1 MTVTHAAESSGV
13 DSFLKMSPNEQ
24 EEIIRDMIESVG
36 DDKEKRTEM
45 EAMLRGLQRMNK
57 DEEFTMFRE
66 MARDWL
72 GGAPWDFF
80 VKNSEEIL
88 DVMLAHERIT
98 NEEAEKYRDDKEA
111 WTKILRVIWE
121 DIGQLKD
128 VEVRADAK
136 LWLEWAPWDIFLRNS
151 DEILKAMV
159 LKGRVTPSQA
169 ETYSADEEAWLK
181 ELRSIWEEVSVAAN
195 NDEL

>member
-1 MTVTHAAESSGV
+1 MPS
-13 DSFLKMSPNEQ
+13 
-24 EEIIRDMIESVG
+24 
-36 DDKEKRTEM
+36 EKRRAGP
-45 EAMLRGLQRMNK
+45 EATTPCLVCGVL
-57 DEEFTMFRE
+57 
-66 MARDWL
+66 
-72 GGAPWDFF
+72 
-80 VKNSEEIL
+80 
-88 DVMLAHERIT
+88 
-98 NEEAEKYRDDKEA
+98 
-111 WTKILRVIWE
+111 WE

-195 NDEL
+195 NEEL